1 MKINKKLTQ
10 KEAKELLKF
19 CEQEL
24 KEWKIFKK
32 EIEKQLK

>member
-10 KEAKELLKF
+10 KEAKELLKL
-19 CEQEL
+19 CEQEI
-24 KEWKIFKK
+24 KEWTKFRK